1 MAGEH
6 LNPKALAEAY
16 KEELAGMLG
25 PRLVS
30 VVLFGSAA
38 RGEFSP
44 GSDIDL
50 LVVAEGLPA
59 SRRDRHRLLLE
70 VEERLEPMV
79 VDLSRGGQVVEFS
92 VLLRSTEEAVKPN
105 PLYLDMVED
114 SVLIF
119 DRDGFFGKVLQR
131 LKQRLDFY
139 GAQRV
144 RLGKVR
150 YWRLKPDYKWGE
162 VLSFD

>member
-1 MAGEH
+1 MASE
-6 LNPKALAEAY
+6 LANPRALAEAY
-16 KEELAGMLG
+16 KEELARLLG
-25 PRLVS
+25 PHLVS
-30 VVLFGSAA
+30 VVFFGSAA
-38 RGEFSP
+38 RGGFSP

-59 SRRDRHRLLLE
+59 SRRDRHRLLFE
-70 VEERLEPMV
+70 VEERLEPV
-79 VDLSRGGQVVEFS
+79 LAQLSRGGQRTEFS
-92 VLLRSTEEAVKPN
+92 VLLRSTEEAEKLS

-114 SVLIF
+114 SVLLF
-119 DRDGFFGKVLQR
+119 DRDGFFGKVLLR